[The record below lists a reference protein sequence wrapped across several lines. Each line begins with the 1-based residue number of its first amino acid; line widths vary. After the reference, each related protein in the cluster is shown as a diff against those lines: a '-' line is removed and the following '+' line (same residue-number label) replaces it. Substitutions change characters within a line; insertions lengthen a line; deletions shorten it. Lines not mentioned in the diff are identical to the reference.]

1 MEAMMISKPRTVWE
15 KVMAFAEMRG
25 SRGFT
30 SADAAKY
37 IEAHP
42 HSVAHAVNRCRSR
55 LWLDILR
62 KDSITLVD
70 GKVMRRVSVYVPS
83 AIWRMAKIELA
94 AHECRTKRHNVA
106 QAILDYGHDEDFR
119 PRGLGV
125 PTQSLVGSQERIN
138 VYRQRVE
145 QGFEIWHPEDGK
157 LRVYKPD
164 EPQGSSPIRV
174 CVSKRKFLAE

>member
-1 MEAMMISKPRTVWE
+1 MIAQPRTVWE
-15 KVMAFAEMRG
+15 KVMAFAELRG
-25 SRGFT
+25 SKGFT

-70 GKVMRRVSVYVPS
+70 GKVMRRVCVYVPS
-83 AIWRMAKIELA
+83 AIWRQAKIELA
-94 AHECRTKRHNVA
+94 AHECRTRRHNVA

-119 PRGLGV
+119 PRGLGE
-125 PTQSLVGSQERIN
+125 PTQSLIGSQERIN
-138 VYRQRVE
+138 VYRRRVE

-157 LRVYKPD
+157 LRVHRPD
-164 EPQGSSPIRV
+164 EAQLPNPIRV
-174 CVSKRKFLAE
+174 CVSKRKFLGE

>member
-1 MEAMMISKPRTVWE
+1 MITQPRTVWE
-15 KVMAFAEMRG
+15 KVMAFAELRG

-42 HSVAHAVNRCRSR
+42 HSIAHAVNRCRSR

-94 AHECRTKRHNVA
+94 AHECRTRRHNVA

-119 PRGLGV
+119 PRGLGE
-125 PTQSLVGSQERIN
+125 PTQTLIGSQERIN

-145 QGFEIWHPEDGK
+145 QGFEIWHPDDCV
-157 LRVYKPD
+157 LRVPSPD
-164 EPQGSSPIRV
+164 EAQDYYPTRV
-174 CVSKRKFLAE
+174 VFSKRKFLAE